1 MFGFSQR
8 SLSFFLMTLMIL
20 IEIGSTFNHGNRDSE
35 QDQKSI
41 TDPAAFSEDSI
52 ESLDDI
58 KPEKSVAKAIGK
70 VIGFVVT
77 ATIVVIVITIVCC
90 CCCPF
95 CILAKRKERG
105 RVLRQGPPTQQ
116 QPQNPG
122 VGTQQ
127 GYALPT
133 EQYQQQMAP
142 QPYPNA
148 GYNQQMP
155 PSAVPYGN
163 QGPSPQGFVMDQP
176 PPYPGPPIQQNQ
188 MQQSSVGGGYGSEYQ
203 KQPAFNP
210 NAS

>member
-1 MFGFSQR
+1 MKVFK
-8 SLSFFLMTLMIL
+8 LIIL
-20 IEIGSTFNHGNRDSE
+20 IIFL
-35 QDQKSI
+35 KSI
-41 TDPAAFSEDSI
+41 CFR
-52 ESLDDI
+52 
-58 KPEKSVAKAIGK
+58 IGK

-122 VGTQQ
+122 VATQQ
-127 GYALPT
+127 GYAIPT

-155 PSAVPYGN
+155 PSAAPYGN
-163 QGPSPQGFVMDQP
+163 QGNRLPKELTLICFGNFMIRLPSH
-176 PPYPGPPIQQNQ
+176 
-188 MQQSSVGGGYGSEYQ
+188 
-203 KQPAFNP
+203 
-210 NAS
+210 

>member
-1 MFGFSQR
+1 
-8 SLSFFLMTLMIL
+8 MIL
-20 IEIGSTFNHGNRDSE
+20 NQKNPLQKRKYNYSNLITKCTSVMKMCELIISIIFL
-35 QDQKSI
+35 KSI
-41 TDPAAFSEDSI
+41 FSR
-52 ESLDDI
+52 
-58 KPEKSVAKAIGK
+58 IGK

-122 VGTQQ
+122 VATQQ

-163 QGPSPQGFVMDQP
+163 QGNQLLKNYFILFLQFLCIPSH
-176 PPYPGPPIQQNQ
+176 
-188 MQQSSVGGGYGSEYQ
+188 S
-203 KQPAFNP
+203 
-210 NAS
+210 

>member
-1 MFGFSQR
+1 MFE
-8 SLSFFLMTLMIL
+8 LILLIIFL
-20 IEIGSTFNHGNRDSE
+20 
-35 QDQKSI
+35 KSI
-41 TDPAAFSEDSI
+41 CSR
-52 ESLDDI
+52 
-58 KPEKSVAKAIGK
+58 IGK

-163 QGPSPQGFVMDQP
+163 QG
-176 PPYPGPPIQQNQ
+176 NQ
-188 MQQSSVGGGYGSEYQ
+188 LLKNYFILFWQFDKITKLFINQ
-203 KQPAFNP
+203 KQF
-210 NAS
+210 